1 MLWENTDHSASEATL
16 QYTMEPK
23 EFEIRFLPYD
33 ILTNLA
39 HVTML
44 NRQGF
49 VTDAELSALR
59 TALVD
64 LYHEADEVEI
74 ESEDVHTFVEERV
87 TRRTD
92 AGKKMHLGRSRNDQ
106 VFVDTRLFMKDATI
120 DLAHRILSFVDAL
133 DAFAAEKNVL
143 IPGYTHQQQ
152 AMPSSTGLWA
162 SSYADALIDDLRSLR
177 ACFRIVD
184 ANPLGAAAS
193 YGTTLDIDRDL
204 TTELLGFAGK
214 QHNPIYCSNRG
225 KQELQLL
232 QALDLVMLDVQKLAE
247 DLINFSEDQQ
257 FFELPE
263 DYCTGSS
270 IMPQKRN
277 PDVLELARAKAEEV
291 SAGKEAIR
299 RIIGKLPSGYNRDS
313 QQTKGHLIEAIDTVR
328 ATLDILTPLI
338 EALELADD
346 FEVDEGIFA
355 AYTANRKVQEG
366 MAFRDAYH
374 EVKTSEEYEVHSE
387 VAEPVRQ
394 PLGDQREFWVDE
406 RDGFDATVEALLTAP
421 AE

>member
-1 MLWENTDHSASEATL
+1 MLWENTEHSASEATL

-23 EFEIRFLPYD
+23 EFENRFLPYD
-33 ILTNLA
+33 VLTNLA

-49 VTDAELSALR
+49 LTDDELADLREAL
-59 TALVD
+59 TE
-64 LYHEADEVEI
+64 LYHEADEVEG
-74 ESEDVHTFVEERV
+74 EDVHTFVEEQV

-92 AGKKMHLGRSRNDQ
+92 AGKKMHLARSRNDQ

-120 DLAHRILSFVDAL
+120 DLAGRLL
-133 DAFAAEKNVL
+133 DFIDTLRTFAEEKNVL

-162 SSYADALIDDLRSLR
+162 SSYVDALIDDLRSLR
-177 ACFRIVD
+177 ATYRIID
-184 ANPLGAAAS
+184 SNPLGAAAS
-193 YGTTLDIDRDL
+193 YGTSLDIDRDL

-232 QALDLVMLDVQKLAE
+232 QALDLVMLDIQKLAE
-247 DLINFSEDQQ
+247 DIINFSEDQQ
-257 FFELPE
+257 FFELDD
-263 DYCTGSS
+263 DYTTGSS

-277 PDVLELARAKAEEV
+277 PDILELARAKAEEV

-313 QQTKGHLIEAIDTVR
+313 QQTKGHLIEGIDTVR
-328 ATLDILTPLI
+328 ATVDILTPLI
-338 EALELADD
+338 ESMELSDD
-346 FEVDEGIFA
+346 FEVDEGVFA
-355 AYTANRKVQEG
+355 AYTANRLVQEG
-366 MAFRDAYH
+366 MPFRDAYH
-374 EVKTSEEYEVHSE
+374 EVKSSEEYERHDA
-387 VAEPVRQ
+387 VAEPVHQ
-394 PLGDQREFWVDE
+394 PVGDLREFWAAE
-406 RDGFDATVEALLTAP
+406 REGFDAMSERLLTAD
-421 AE
+421 

>member
-23 EFEIRFLPYD
+23 EFENRFLPYD
-33 ILTNLA
+33 VLTNLA

-49 VTDAELSALR
+49 VTDAELTDLREAL
-59 TALVD
+59 TE
-64 LYHEADEVEI
+64 LYHEAEEVEG
-74 ESEDVHTFVEERV
+74 EDVHTFVEEQV
-87 TRRTD
+87 TRRTE
-92 AGKKMHLGRSRNDQ
+92 AGKKMHLARSRNDQ
-106 VFVDTRLFMKDATI
+106 VFTDTRLFMKDATI
-120 DLAHRILSFVDAL
+120 DLAHRLLAFVEAL
-133 DAFAAEKNVL
+133 DAFAAEKNML

-162 SSYADALIDDLRSLR
+162 SSYADAMIDDLRSLR
-177 ACFRIVD
+177 ACFDVID

-204 TTELLGFAGK
+204 TTELLGFAQK

-232 QALDLVMLDVQKLAE
+232 QTLDLVMLDVQKMAE

-257 FFELPE
+257 FFELPPE
-263 DYCTGSS
+263 YCTGSS

-313 QQTKGHLIEAIDTVR
+313 QQTKRHLIEAIDTVR
-328 ATLDILTPLI
+328 ATVDILTPLI
-338 EALELADD
+338 ENLELSEEFTVDD
-346 FEVDEGIFA
+346 GIFA
-355 AYTANRKVQEG
+355 AYTANLKVREG
-366 MAFRDAYH
+366 TPFRDAYH
-374 EVKTSEEYEVHSE
+374 EVKASEEYEVHDR
-387 VAEPVRQ
+387 VADPVRQ
-394 PLGDQREFWVDE
+394 PLGDQDEFWAAE
-406 RDGFDATVEALLTAP
+406 RDRFDEMAANLLTG
-421 AE
+421 

>member
-16 QYTMEPK
+16 EYTMEPK
-23 EFEIRFLPYD
+23 EFENRFLPYD
-33 ILTNLA
+33 VLTNLA

-44 NRQGF
+44 HRQGF
-49 VTDAELSALR
+49 LTDEELSALR
-59 TALVD
+59 RALTE
-64 LYHEADEVEI
+64 LYHEAETVEG
-74 ESEDVHTFVEERV
+74 EDVHTFVEERV
-87 TRRTD
+87 TERTE

-106 VFVDTRLFMKDATI
+106 IFVDTRLFMKDAAI
-120 DLAHRILSFVDAL
+120 DLAHRLLTFVDAL
-133 DAFAAEKNVL
+133 DEFASEKNML

-162 SSYADALIDDLRSLR
+162 SSYADALIDDLKSLR
-177 ACFRIVD
+177 ATYRIVD
-184 ANPLGAAAS
+184 TNPLGAAAS
-193 YGTTLDIDRDL
+193 YGTSLDIDREL
-204 TTELLGFAGK
+204 TTELLGFSAK

-232 QALDLVMLDVQKLAE
+232 QTLDLVMLDVQKLSE

-263 DYCTGSS
+263 AYCTGSS

-277 PDVLELARAKAEEV
+277 PDILELARAKAEEV
-291 SAGKEAIR
+291 SAGKETIR

-313 QQTKGHLIEAIDTVR
+313 QQTKKHLIEGIDTVR
-328 ATLDILTPLI
+328 ATVDILTPLI
-338 EALELADD
+338 EALELSTA
-346 FEVDEGIFA
+346 FTVDEGIFA

-374 EVKTSEEYEVHSE
+374 EVKAEEEYERHDD

-394 PLGDQREFWVDE
+394 PLGDLREFWTEE
-406 RDGFDATVEALLTAP
+406 RATFDAMTERLVGDGAR
-421 AE
+421 